1 MNEEKI
7 DMPKLDGHHC
17 FACGTENPKGL
28 NLHFYRHEDFIC
40 ADFIPDKLYE
50 GWDNV
55 VHGGILSTLLDEV
68 MSWTIIYAKKTFMV
82 TRNMT
87 VKYIR
92 PVEVGTPLIVR
103 GRIVDDSKVPK
114 LTVMAEIR
122 DTEGRLL
129 TKGQG
134 VFIMLSREDMLSV
147 SEKSKQ
153 EMIDVFDRIPG
164 NVHSARR

>member
-1 MNEEKI
+1 MDEEKI
-7 DMPKLDGHHC
+7 EMPKLDGHHC

-28 NLHFYRHEDFIC
+28 NLNFYRQGDFTC
-40 ADFIPDKLYE
+40 ADFTPDKLYE

-82 TRNMT
+82 TRSMT

-92 PVEVGTPLIVR
+92 PVEVGTPLIVK
-103 GRIVDDSKVPK
+103 GRIIDDSKAPK
-114 LTVMAEIR
+114 VTVMAEIR
-122 DTEGRLL
+122 DMEDRLL

-134 VFIMLSREDMLSV
+134 SFIMLSREDMSSV
-147 SEKSKQ
+147 PEKSKK

-164 NVHSARR
+164 